1 MKKNPLKLIIC
12 FYDKMHLCVC
22 TLVNILCTVCAFV
35 HIDSRLR
42 LRDNF
47 GILKRW
53 YQQLKPTLA
62 QLQSSQINSVPQKS
76 ILLIF
81 NSYSNFEFYFKEL
94 LAAPLQQQPSTVPNQ
109 KASGSRIHLYQLQAA
124 PLQPHPSTVLHQ
136 SSSEF

>member
-62 QLQSSQINSVPQKS
+62 QLQSSQINSVPTKRA
-76 ILLIF
+76 F
-81 NSYSNFEFYFKEL
+81 YWYSKIRYPNPGFYFNQL
-94 LAAPLQQQPSTVPNQ
+94 PAALLQQQPSTVQLLTAQ
-109 KASGSRIHLYQLQAA
+109 KIHLHQLQAA
-124 PLQPHPSTVLHQ
+124 PYRSSLLQFCSRKFRV
-136 SSSEF
+136 